1 MKTLI
6 AAILLVASSIAA
18 AAPNN
23 NKGGGSSGNSGGSG
37 GSSSSSVGSASASD
51 VTLGGLSANKFVLA
65 SGNAQ
70 AGQNGDSSLFSST
83 FGGSWSLLGKV
94 GSNGALTGAT
104 SPVLGS
110 TITVTFGLANGS
122 KSGTWSITSS
132 KSLQMDLVLG
142 IHAGNATGSFLFDN
156 LTLLAGKTQTGT
168 FAINWNNN
176 GGQVPA
182 FSNLTLFTSS
192 ASTVSLRSVAP
203 VPEPSTYAMLLAGLA
218 MVGCLAWRRRSKL
231 AAPTPLGAA

>member
-6 AAILLVASSIAA
+6 AAILLVASSIAV
-18 AAPNN
+18 AAP
-23 NKGGGSSGNSGGSG
+23 GGGGA
-37 GSSSSSVGSASASD
+37 GSAGVND
-51 VTLGGLSANKFVLA
+51 VTLDGQKANNFVWA

-70 AGQNGDSSLFSST
+70 AGPNGNSSLFSSS
-83 FGGSWSLLGKV
+83 FGGGSWNLLGKID
-94 GSNGALTGAT
+94 STGALSGSTN
-104 SPVLGS
+104 SVLGS
-110 TITVTFGLANGS
+110 NLTLSFSLANGS

-156 LTLLAGKTQTGT
+156 LVLTAGQTQSGT

-182 FSNLTLFTSS
+182 FSNVTLFTSN
-192 ASTVSLRSVAP
+192 ASLRSVAP
-203 VPEPSTYAMLLAGLA
+203 VPEPSTYAMLLAGLGL
-218 MVGCLAWRRRSKL
+218 VGWMAWRRRSKL
-231 AAPTPLGAA
+231 AAAAPLVTA